1 MRRILV
7 AALAGLLAAAL
18 APAGGARA
26 SLLPEPLLSGVRAV
40 PPRPAPPAF
49 PGLTPRQPALTLPA
63 RPGATAAGGRQR
75 QSLSSALALG
85 LPGLDTV
92 GGEPITHQLD
102 PHTLCDFVLV
112 EHRE

>member
-26 SLLPEPLLSGVRAV
+26 SLLPEPPLSGAQGVL
-40 PPRPAPPAF
+40 PRPAPPAL
-49 PGLTPRQPALTLPA
+49 PGPTPRLPALALPA
-63 RPGATAAGGRQR
+63 RPGAAAAAERHR

-85 LPGLDTV
+85 LPGLDPV
-92 GGEPITHQLD
+92 GGEGD
-102 PHTLCDFVLV
+102 DAGV
-112 EHRE
+112 R